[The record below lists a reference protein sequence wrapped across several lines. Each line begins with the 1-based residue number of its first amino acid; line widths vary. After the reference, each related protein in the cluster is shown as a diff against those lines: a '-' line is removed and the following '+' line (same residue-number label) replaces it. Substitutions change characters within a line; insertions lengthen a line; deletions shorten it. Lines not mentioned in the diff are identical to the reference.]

1 MATIVLRSGKG
12 SPLTNTEVDANF
24 SNLNTGKLELGG
36 TYSSGTANGVTYLNG
51 SKVLTSGSALTF
63 DGTNLGVG
71 GASTGAKVSIKK
83 GEAGAIL
90 RLTDGSQQSMDI
102 SSNAGA
108 GGAGVITTDTVNS
121 GAQAWAISNAEQMRL
136 TSTGLGIGTSSPA
149 YKLEVQTGAFG
160 AALWAQTGGTTS
172 SYTIAD
178 FRTGTNLSAL
188 QLFGD
193 GTSVWR
199 GGAMR
204 LDSSGN
210 LLLGTTSTLGA
221 KFALYGT
228 QGGTNSNIQITNPG
242 YGTGCMGV
250 NGTSSNFKI
259 YNCYSNGTIGTGVGI
274 DIDTSGNV
282 GIGTSSP
289 TYKVDATA
297 PNLGNTSGNEA
308 YLYRG
313 TTYTGNT
320 DAFEALYQRTSSVSG
335 WPNAD
340 LILRRNVDSSV
351 GQSQIRFN
359 GNNSTSFWTN
369 SAERMR
375 ITIAGN
381 VGIGT
386 TSPTGKLDVVGGR
399 SFFAA
404 NNENYAVGVRYHSSG
419 GSMYFGATSASST
432 PDGGIFNSGGSQII
446 SFNNNLN
453 VGIGTSSPAKKLDI
467 RGASDGLAIL
477 VPSDDLN
484 ATNDIFQITNAAVSN
499 VFFIR
504 KNGNAVNTNNSYTG
518 ISDLKLKENVVDV
531 SPKLADL
538 LDVRVVSY
546 NLKPSLGYA
555 GDKHIGVVAQELE
568 KIFPGLIEEST
579 DYEQQGDERVD
590 LGTVTKSV
598 KYSIFVPMLIKAI
611 QEQQALIASLTAR
624 LDAANL

>member
-36 TYSSGTANGVTYLNG
+36 TYSSGTANGVTYLNGSKVLTSGSALTFDGSVFSVTGAISATTTINGALNGTVGATTASTGAFTTLSTSGATTLSGGTANGVTYLNG

-149 YKLEVQTGAFG
+149 YKLEVQTGAFA

-199 GGAMR
+199 GDAMR

-282 GIGTSSP
+282 GIGTS
-289 TYKVDATA
+289 
-297 PNLGNTSGNEA
+297 
-308 YLYRG
+308 
-313 TTYTGNT
+313 
-320 DAFEALYQRTSSVSG
+320 
-335 WPNAD
+335 
-340 LILRRNVDSSV
+340 
-351 GQSQIRFN
+351 
-359 GNNSTSFWTN
+359 
-369 SAERMR
+369 
-375 ITIAGN
+375 
-381 VGIGT
+381 
-386 TSPTGKLDVVGGR
+386 SPTGKLDVVGGR

>member
-1 MATIVLRSGKG
+1 MSYAV
-12 SPLTNTEVDANF
+12 
-24 SNLNTGKLELGG
+24 
-36 TYSSGTANGVTYLNG
+36 
-51 SKVLTSGSALTF
+51 GSALIFGNGPANGSTF
-63 DGTNLGVG
+63 TERMRIDSAG
-71 GASTGAKVSIKK
+71 KV
-83 GEAGAIL
+83 
-90 RLTDGSQQSMDI
+90 
-102 SSNAGA
+102 
-108 GGAGVITTDTVNS
+108 
-121 GAQAWAISNAEQMRL
+121 
-136 TSTGLGIGTSSPA
+136 GIGTSGPG
-149 YKLEVQTGAFG
+149 QT
-160 AALWAQTGGTTS
+160 L
-172 SYTIAD
+172 TI
-178 FRTGTNLSAL
+178 
-188 QLFGD
+188 D
-193 GTSVWR
+193 GTLPVAELRS
-199 GGAMR
+199 GGYLMLRPTENNYDMR
-204 LDSSGN
+204 LQAMAGNKLGIFSGGD
-210 LLLGTTSTLGA
+210 L
-221 KFALYGT
+221 
-228 QGGTNSNIQITNPG
+228 TNPIA
-242 YGTGCMGV
+242 TFV
-250 NGTSSNFKI
+250 NG
-259 YNCYSNGTIGTGVGI
+259 
-274 DIDTSGNV
+274 GNV

-289 TYKVDATA
+289 TYKVDAVA
-297 PNLGNTSGNEA
+297 PSLGNTSGNET

-313 TTYTGNT
+313 TTTTGNN